1 MKNMEK
7 SKPDISELDFQISDD
22 EILNISKQL
31 KNKKSSS
38 SDLIKNEMIKASC
51 GLLLNVYKKLF
62 NTILQSGI

>member
-7 SKPDISELDFQISDD
+7 SKPDINELDFQISDD